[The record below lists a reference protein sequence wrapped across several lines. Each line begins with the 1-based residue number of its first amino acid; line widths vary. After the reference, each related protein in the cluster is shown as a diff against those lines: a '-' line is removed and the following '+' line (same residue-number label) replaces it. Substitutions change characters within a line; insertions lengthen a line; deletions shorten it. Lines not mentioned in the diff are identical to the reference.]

1 MMRLSLSGRIIELQ
15 YRSCELGVP
24 DFLRLARESGYDAVE
39 LRATQLP
46 ADTTL
51 AEAERIHRLAG
62 GLGLSISCCIP
73 AGVTADAAGLERL
86 EQFVDLALA
95 LDCDCLK
102 VWIGDATWLRQA
114 CDRIAPHGLSL
125 VAQTHTGGPFE
136 TIASCLE
143 TLALIGRANFGL
155 QYDPANLFE
164 AEQEYGEEGVKQLGP
179 YLRQLSVQSVRLA
192 GPEAGEPRFGASRVP
207 ASRRDVG
214 GSEAAE
220 KGAERQRSRGG
231 GRERCVS
238 SPRGDPGPGP
248 GDGWEH
254 AGRRYRRCQLDE
266 PGALDYHSVFRGLR
280 AIGFDGYVT
289 VNEPKP
295 MLMETPVF
303 AKRMHD
309 VLRAML

>member
-143 TLALIGRANFGL
+143 TLARIGRANFGL

-192 GPEAGEPRFGASRVP
+192 GPGET
-207 ASRRDVG
+207 
-214 GSEAAE
+214 
-220 KGAERQRSRGG
+220 
-231 GRERCVS
+231 
-238 SPRGDPGPGP
+238 
-248 GDGWEH
+248 DGWEH

-303 AKRMHD
+303 EKRMHD
-309 VLRAML
+309 VLRPML